1 MADERAEPNNLVRN
15 ILLVVA
21 LLYVA
26 ASLYLL
32 FALGNRIT
40 SVEQKQAEERQMLDK
55 RVAELQTE
63 IRQSSDLLTQKVGS
77 TRQQIETRAADL
89 QRRQRASEG
98 RLRQEESV
106 TRKQIGDVTG
116 EVAGVKTDVGS
127 VKTDVGTVRTDVAST
142 KTELE
147 ATKVRLERTIG
158 DLGLQSGLIAK
169 TREDLEILRHRGD
182 RNYYE
187 FTLQKGK
194 SPTPVSSISLQ
205 LKKTNVKH
213 LKYTL
218 TVSADDRKI
227 EKKDRTV
234 NEPVQFYSGRD
245 KALYELVVNSIDKDQ
260 VSGYLSTPKTPGA
273 PMQP

>member
-1 MADERAEPNNLVRN
+1 MAEEQVERSNVIRN
-15 ILLVVA
+15 ILLAVG
-21 LLYVA
+21 LIYIA

-40 SVEQKQAEERQMLDK
+40 SVEQKQVEGKGLLDK
-55 RVAELQTE
+55 RVADLQGQ
-63 IRQSSDLLTQKVGS
+63 IRQSNDALSAKVGS
-77 TRQQIETRAADL
+77 TRQQIEARAAEL
-89 QRRQRASEG
+89 QRRQKASEG
-98 RLRQEESV
+98 RLREEESA
-106 TRKQIGDVTG
+106 TRKQIGAVTG

-127 VKTDVGTVRTDVAST
+127 VKNDVGSVRTDVAST
-142 KTELE
+142 RTELE
-147 ATKVRLERTIG
+147 ATKVKLERTIG

-169 TREDLEILRHRGD
+169 TREDLEVLRHRGD

-194 SPTPVSSISLQ
+194 NPTPVSTVSLQ

-213 LKYTL
+213 NKYTL

-234 NEPVQFYSGRD
+234 NEPVQFYSGRE
-245 KALYELVVNSIDKDQ
+245 KALYELVVNVVDKDQ
-260 VSGYLSTPKTPGA
+260 VSGYLSTPKTVGA
-273 PMQP
+273 PIER

>member
-1 MADERAEPNNLVRN
+1 MERSNLTRN
-15 ILLVVA
+15 ILLAVGVI
-21 LLYVA
+21 YVA

-32 FALGNRIT
+32 LALGNRI
-40 SVEQKQAEERQMLDK
+40 SAVEQKQTEGRELLDK
-55 RVAELQTE
+55 RVGDLQAE
-63 IRQSSDLLTQKVGS
+63 IHRSSEALSEKVGN
-77 TRQQIETRAADL
+77 TRQQIEARAADL
-89 QRRQRASEG
+89 QRRQKASEG
-98 RLRQEESV
+98 RLREEESV
-106 TRKQIGDVTG
+106 TRKQIGAVTG

-127 VKTDVGTVRTDVAST
+127 VRNDVGTVRTDVAT
-142 KTELE
+142 TRTELE
-147 ATKVRLERTIG
+147 ATKVKLERTIG

-194 SPTPVSSISLQ
+194 PPTPVSTVSLQ

-213 LKYTL
+213 NRYTL

-234 NEPVQFYSGRD
+234 NEPVQFYSGRE
-245 KALYELVVNSIDKDQ
+245 KALYELVVNVVDKDQ
-260 VSGYLSTPKTPGA
+260 VSGYLSTPKTVGA
-273 PMQP
+273 PIER